1 MDTEVLE
8 ATIDAANE
16 VLGSMWIN
24 PTAVT
29 AGIRDMLTHRVAD
42 TVATRTGCDDPVGV
56 VRSASYPV
64 TLVLGGGWKLD
75 EAEDWLVSSASEHL
89 SAAEYL
95 APECELSWQRTG
107 SVEQTALDALCS
119 SQGTNLEDVVNLKR
133 GTFAQSLA
141 EELRYAFLTPRSRLC
156 VLATM
161 DWETLLDCTMCSC
174 YPELAQQAARPL
186 VRVDPEESP
195 VVGLFDP
202 IDGRSSGMRVRLER
216 PLEIPPGAVEAAM
229 VERASGDPIW
239 GDKYGMRCLT
249 PGCTLDGRVADLFGA
264 RALRCESDAMGIRR

>member
-8 ATIDAANE
+8 AAIDAANE
-16 VLGSMWIN
+16 VLGDMWLN
-24 PTAVT
+24 PTGVT
-29 AGIRDMLTHRVAD
+29 AGSRDLLTNRVTAA
-42 TVATRTGCDDPVGV
+42 VSARARCVDPAGV

-64 TLVLGGGWKLD
+64 TLVLGGAGDLD

-95 APECELSWQRTG
+95 APECDLSWQRTG
-107 SVEQTALDALCS
+107 SLRQTALDALCS
-119 SQGTNLEDVVNLKR
+119 SQGTSLEEVVNQQR

-141 EELRYAFLTPRSRLC
+141 EELRYAYLAPRSRLC

-174 YPELAQQAARPL
+174 YPDLAQQAARPV
-186 VRVDPEESP
+186 VRVDPDESP

-202 IDGRSSGMRVRLER
+202 MDGRCSRMQVRIER
-216 PLEIPPGAVEAAM
+216 PLEVLPGAIEAAM
-229 VERASGDPIW
+229 VERADGAATW
-239 GDKYGMRCLT
+239 GDETGMRWLT
-249 PGCTLDGRVADLFGA
+249 PGCTLDGRIADLFGA
-264 RALRCESDAMGIRR
+264 RALRCENDAMGIRR